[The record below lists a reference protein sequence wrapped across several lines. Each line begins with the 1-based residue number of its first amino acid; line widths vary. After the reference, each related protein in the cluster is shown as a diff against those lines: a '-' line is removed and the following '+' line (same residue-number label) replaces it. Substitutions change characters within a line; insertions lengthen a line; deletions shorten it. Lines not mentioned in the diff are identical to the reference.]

1 MILTKGTLF
10 KLLIDPQNGVL
21 SGKYDDKNFIVS
33 SFKISPLRADFSDL
47 SKKEIKVLGLL
58 TSHPDGIKVN
68 EIGKIISLKNE
79 EVLDI
84 IYSLASKSVCAI
96 TSKNGFFLVDFG
108 KASKAS
114 KILEQLGYKNITS
127 VQVYGT
133 QEFLREDINVKGL
146 RYTVKFIDKNT
157 NEECKGYIL
166 KDLKNNVEKDLL
178 CEKIQ

>member
-1 MILTKGTLF
+1 METEVRKLPQKTKIYIYV
-10 KLLIDPQNGVL
+10 LI
-21 SGKYDDKNFIVS
+21 
-33 SFKISPLRADFSDL
+33 
-47 SKKEIKVLGLL
+47 VLGL
-58 TSHPDGIKVN
+58 
-68 EIGKIISLKNE
+68 IS
-79 EVLDI
+79 
-84 IYSLASKSVCAI
+84 
-96 TSKNGFFLVDFG
+96 FFLVDFG

-114 KILEQLGYKNITS
+114 KILEQLGYKNISS

-146 RYTVKFIDKNT
+146 RYTVKFIDKDR